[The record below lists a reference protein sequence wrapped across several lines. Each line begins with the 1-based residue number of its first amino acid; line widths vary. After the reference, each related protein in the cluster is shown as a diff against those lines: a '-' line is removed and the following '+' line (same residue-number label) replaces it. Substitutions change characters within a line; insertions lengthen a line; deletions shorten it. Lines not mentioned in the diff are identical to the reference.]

1 MDKEDDVYDFDF
13 AILNESSPQQ
23 DTQNDTTPSQT
34 SRDNVGGRDKT
45 PESSQVQRASKS
57 GLAQD
62 NSEKRD
68 DGVSANS
75 GGRGDRSNLSNESG
89 KSKTRS
95 QEPDVASA
103 RNQSPKFTDSTRSTE
118 SSDGANLRNYRIQ
131 PNELKRTGSWKAT
144 AEQNV
149 QIVELVKTI
158 IAENRAATPE
168 EKALLTKFTGWGAS
182 EIANGIFPNQYGG
195 YKDASWKALG
205 SD

>member
-1 MDKEDDVYDFDF
+1 MQAFHNKGVPQDAVQPYLKGLYLAKQKQISPEIRQQMDKEDDVYDFDF

-68 DGVSANS
+68 DGYLQTVEDEETEAIFQMN
-75 GGRGDRSNLSNESG
+75 
-89 KSKTRS
+89 
-95 QEPDVASA
+95 QERAKHEAKNPMWPVQ

-118 SSDGANLRNYRIQ
+118 SSDGANLRNYRSTQ
-131 PNELKRTGSWKAT
+131 
-144 AEQNV
+144 
-149 QIVELVKTI
+149 
-158 IAENRAATPE
+158 
-168 EKALLTKFTGWGAS
+168 
-182 EIANGIFPNQYGG
+182 
-195 YKDASWKALG
+195 
-205 SD
+205 